1 MSKAKISVTGMTSLA
16 EARAFAPKWAELAEA
31 AGASNPFVH
40 PDWMIPW
47 AERSVR
53 SGEQIWLLAAQQN
66 GRLVGVAP
74 FYRRSWGSGLAHS
87 MQPWGTGRNCDLIE
101 LPQLLLDQGQA
112 RNVARALVGR
122 LCAEAKLWD
131 WAFVPLEDSLWF
143 EPDWLPGV
151 GSIIVLTRTVR
162 ASVVRHIDTSS
173 PPVVKRNVRESV
185 HRAHNRLDRAYPG
198 RWFISRATSRSDILD
213 AFPDLLSLHIARSR
227 IVGKEMH
234 SNVLKQE
241 SNSSL
246 LLAVLAASA
255 DRGGA
260 CIYRLLVDGHAMAAL
275 LVLRTAECSY
285 FLLSGMSE
293 PSWEYSPVTLLQS
306 CAIDDAIKLDHRR
319 VNLSTGP
326 DTAKMRW
333 SEHVSVNPEFVL
345 VPNRPLP
352 LARFGTYFL
361 ASAVAGVRRE
371 RSRHGLL
378 SSHVRSSDRTRYAL
392 GSRDESDVQSA
403 YPSDK

>member
-1 MSKAKISVTGMTSLA
+1 MTSLA
-16 EARAFAPKWAELAEA
+16 EARAFAPEWAELAEA
-31 AGASNPFVH
+31 SGAKNPFVH

-47 AERSVR
+47 AERSLR
-53 SGEQIWLLAAQQN
+53 ADEQIWLLAAQQN
-66 GRLVGVAP
+66 GHLVGVAP

-101 LPQLLLDQGQA
+101 LPQLLLDQSQP

-122 LCAEAKLWD
+122 LCTESKRWD

-162 ASVVRHIDTSS
+162 ASVVRYIDTSA
-173 PPVVKRNVRESV
+173 PLAVKRNVRESV
-185 HRAHNRLDRAYPG
+185 RRARNRLDRAYPG
-198 RWFISRATSRSDILD
+198 RWFISRATSRSEVLD
-213 AFPDLLSLHIARSR
+213 AFSDLLSLHVARSR
-227 IVGKEMH
+227 IAGKEMH
-234 SNVLKQE
+234 SNVLSQE
-241 SNSSL
+241 SNSSM

-255 DRGGA
+255 DRGAA
-260 CIYRLLVDGHAMAAL
+260 CIYRLLVDGHAVAAL

-306 CAIDDAIKLDHRR
+306 CAVDDAIKLDHRQ

-333 SEHVSVNPEFVL
+333 SENVSVHPEFVL
-345 VPNRPLP
+345 VPNRPLS
-352 LARFGTYFL
+352 LATFGTYSL

-371 RSRHGLL
+371 RNRHALL
-378 SSHVRSSDRTRYAL
+378 SSRSRSAKRARYAP
-392 GSRDESDVQSA
+392 DTHDMSDV
-403 YPSDK
+403 

>member
-1 MSKAKISVTGMTSLA
+1 MSKVNVSVTGLTSLA
-16 EARAFAPKWAELAEA
+16 EARAFSPEWAEFAET
-31 AGASNPFVH
+31 AGAKNPFVH
-40 PDWMIPW
+40 PDWLMPW

-53 SGEQIWLLAAQQN
+53 PNEQIWLLAARQN
-66 GRLVGVAP
+66 GQLVGVAP

-101 LPQLLLDQGQA
+101 VPQLLLDQSQP
-112 RNVARALVGR
+112 RNVARALIAR
-122 LCAEAKLWD
+122 LCAEAKLWN

-143 EPDWLPGV
+143 EPGWLPEGR
-151 GSIIVLTRTVR
+151 SIIVLTKTVR
-162 ASVVRHIDTSS
+162 ASVVRHIDPSS
-173 PPVVKRNVRESV
+173 PTVMKRNVRESV
-185 HRAHNRLDRAYPG
+185 RRARNRLDRAYPG
-198 RWFISRATSRSDILD
+198 RWFVSRATSRSDILE
-213 AFPDLLSLHIARSR
+213 AFPDLLSLHVARSR

-234 SNVLKQE
+234 SNVLSQE

-246 LLAVLAASA
+246 LRAALTASA

-293 PSWEYSPVTLLQS
+293 RFWDYSPVTLLQR

-333 SEHVSVNPEFVL
+333 SEYVSVHPEFVL
-345 VPNRPLP
+345 VPNRPLS
-352 LARFGTYFL
+352 LATFGTYSL
-361 ASAVAGVRRE
+361 ASAVADMRRE
-371 RSRHGLL
+371 RSRHRLL
-378 SSHVRSSDRTRYAL
+378 PSHVRSGHRTRYAL
-392 GSRDESDVQSA
+392 GSLGQSDA
-403 YPSDK
+403 